1 MYYIPEPPYLLVVFG
16 LLASLAS
23 GAAFE
28 AALKEKV
35 KKLSTNLDLPNITL
49 RKQLDIFVPF
59 LGICAGTSLFLAA
72 GLGLFNVNLGVGYV
86 ISLVLTALVA
96 KLIWSQLIKLLIQ
109 LQEGGS
115 QALDLD
121 SY

>member
-23 GAAFE
+23 GVAFE

-35 KKLSTNLDLPNITL
+35 KQLSTNLDLQNITL
-49 RKQLDIFVPF
+49 GKQLDIFVPF
-59 LGICAGTSLFLAA
+59 LGICGGTSLFLAG
-72 GLGLFNVNLGVGYV
+72 GLGLFNVNFSVGYV

-96 KLIWSQLIKLLIQ
+96 KLIWSQLSKLLIQ

-121 SY
+121 TY